1 MKKFYFLLMAMLL
14 GIVSSSATTVYFENT
29 GNWTTVNA
37 YCWSPNNK
45 SWPGVEVTT
54 TITASGRTFYK
65 YDIPGAQQNLIFNNG
80 STQTKDLKVEDNA
93 VYSAANVNSI
103 DPIGHIE
110 NGVFV
115 AAGEVV
121 INYATIYIPVSN
133 WDKPACYIYTWN
145 PSLFGDWPGT
155 QMTKETVNN
164 INFWTIKID
173 DREIT
178 DQTIEGWKV
187 NAGKGQAESG
197 NIENGTVFKDGYVY
211 TLAGESCP
219 LADYKEGDTPIVNYG
234 GWYLNV
240 QGDFNGWNPEGAQY
254 SCALSASGLGEV
266 KDLVI
271 GTGEFEL
278 KIWNGTNDIFMG
290 TSTPVTPGKAV
301 TVTAGGGHMTIA
313 GATANSKYD
322 VSFNAATNV
331 MVVTEVGGDDPD
343 PLPETGVYYQLHG
356 QLTGNENWES
366 VDMTLNGDVWEY
378 TGTLVAGEFGIR
390 KCYEN
395 STETNWIGGGATV
408 TETDKA
414 YNFTDGGNSSST
426 LVGNYTVKYNPT
438 AKTIEFVEAGEIEHV
453 IGYALRGNIV
463 SGEWSDYKMTEE
475 SDGNWSVTLTVVP
488 GDFGIK
494 KTDNGAQIGWY
505 SAKSADEKAV
515 SEAGEFAATGIGD
528 TNWASTLEGE
538 YKFSFNPDSET
549 LTITSEGV
557 EPEPTPIQ
565 GKFGIV
571 GSMNE
576 WNAANAIEMTNMGD
590 NVYSYTF
597 DRLEQGT
604 EFKIC
609 DAKSW
614 THSWGGEGIS
624 RADEAPFVL
633 ENGVA
638 ANAWYNSSVNFQ
650 VGQNLTDATVLFKYN
665 DNIEEPC
672 EITLTGKTGIESIDV
687 DNNAEVLYY
696 NMQGQRVLNPTLGGM
711 YIRVQGTKATKIA
724 L

>member
-1 MKKFYFLLMAMLL
+1 MKKFYLFMLALLVSLSSMAW
-14 GIVSSSATTVYFENT
+14 TVKFTNPKGWAQVAVWAWNGSNNYT
-29 GNWTTVNA
+29 GGT
-37 YCWSPNNK
+37 
-45 SWPGVEVTT
+45 WPGKLMTKEGDVWTYTGEGSPSM
-54 TITASGRTFYK
+54 I
-65 YDIPGAQQNLIFNNG
+65 IFNNNNKG
-80 STQTKDLKVEDNA
+80 EQTGNLAFVDGATYDF
-93 VYSAANVNSI
+93 
-103 DPIGHIE
+103 DGPIG
-110 NGVFV
+110 
-115 AAGEVV
+115 
-121 INYATIYIPVSN
+121 VSVE
-133 WDKPACYIYTWN
+133 KECFLVG
-145 PSLFGDWPGT
+145 PSPLDWGSKT
-155 QMTKETVNN
+155 
-164 INFWTIKID
+164 
-173 DREIT
+173 
-178 DQTIEGWKV
+178 
-187 NAGKGQAESG
+187 
-197 NIENGTVFKDGYVY
+197 DGYVFTKGSNDSFTLHIAEAPASFKCKVLYGADYLTTTDNLVSGTTY
-211 TLAGESCP
+211 TLYDVPDGGEMDLSGLKNIDMTFTAP
-219 LADYKEGDTPIVNYG
+219 DKLKITFDGDTPVVNYG

-240 QGDFNGWNPEGAQY
+240 QGDFNGWNPAGEQY

-301 TVTAGGGHMTIA
+301 TVKEGGGHMTIA

-356 QLTGNENWES
+356 QLTGNNNWES

-395 STETNWIGGGATV
+395 STVTNWIGGGATV

-414 YNFTDGGNSSST
+414 YNFTADDVNSSST

-488 GDFGIK
+488 GEFGIK

-515 SEAGEFAATGIGD
+515 SEAGEFAATGIGG

-571 GSMNE
+571 GSMND

-597 DRLEQGT
+597 DRLEQGS

-665 DNIEEPC
+665 ENIEEPC

-696 NMQGQRVLNPTLGGM
+696 NMHGQRVLNPTLGGM